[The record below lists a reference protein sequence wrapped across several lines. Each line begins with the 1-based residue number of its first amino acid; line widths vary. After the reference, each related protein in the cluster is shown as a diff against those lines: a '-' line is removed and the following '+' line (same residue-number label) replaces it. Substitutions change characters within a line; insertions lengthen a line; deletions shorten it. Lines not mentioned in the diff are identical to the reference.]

1 MTNLNYGVSVT
12 PSTITDLPYYIST
25 WHINTA
31 DLVVSDTGNHASEL
45 AYIKSLKLHPRI
57 DIEMVIWAG
66 GQVQDPI
73 SDYGS
78 YLAGLAAAGWPNVC
92 SEGGRAGDAT
102 YIRSKGLGYVNYNC
116 DQCGLWNAGAHTD
129 PGTILNLW
137 ECYYPAEVQYILQGA
152 ASGKPNGVLGGA
164 WNDSLGYA
172 KAKGIPEA
180 LANVQQKGDLPKGDN
195 DILYNSLN
203 GLSPS
208 FQSIINSLIAG
219 GHTVT
224 DFEPWGG
231 LNSSKAQMAAVGFN
245 TVVANLQKTFPPNGT
260 TPVPPPPPATLKI
273 VGDAALCSRDN
284 KTIDV
289 FAVKNDKALWH
300 RHLGVIPLPAW
311 DSLGGICTSSP
322 AAVSLTPGTIDV
334 FIRGSDIAI
343 WHRRYNG
350 TAWSSWNSLGGGIE
364 AGTSPRAIIMNSRII
379 LSVMGTND
387 VIYFKTSSDGVNWS
401 GWISETA

>member
-31 DLVVSDTGNHASEL
+31 DLVVSDTSNHASEL
-45 AYIKSLKLHPRI
+45 AYIKSLNLHPRI

-66 GQVQDPI
+66 GQIQDPI

-92 SEGGRAGDAT
+92 SEGGRPGDAT

-116 DQCGLWNAGAHTD
+116 DQCGLWSAGAHTD
-129 PGTILNLW
+129 PGTVLNLW

-180 LANVQQKGDLPKGDN
+180 LANVQKKGDLPKGDN

-208 FQSIINSLIAG
+208 FQSIINSLISG

-231 LNSSKAQMAAVGFN
+231 LNSSKAQMSAVGFS
-245 TVVANLQKTFPPNGT
+245 TVVANLQKTFPPIGT
-260 TPVPPPPPATLKI
+260 TPVPTPTPTRPAITSNTAI
-273 VGDAALCSRDN
+273 CSRDN

-289 FAVKNDKALWH
+289 FVVRADEALWH
-300 RHLGVIPLPAW
+300 HHIDGVTNTW
-311 DSLGGICTSSP
+311 DSLGGICKSSP
-322 AAVSLTPGTIDV
+322 AAVSLTPGTIDAFV
-334 FIRGSDIAI
+334 VGSDQAI
-343 WHRRYNG
+343 WHRRWSG
-350 TAWSSWNSLGGGIE
+350 TAWSAWNSLGGIVKTGF
-364 AGTSPRAIIMNSRII
+364 APDTTVMNSCII
-379 LSVMGTND
+379 LSVIGTND
-387 VIYFKTSSDGVNWS
+387 DIYFKTSSDGTNWS
-401 GWISETA
+401 GWVNESA